1 MRKRQNAVLA
11 AIAGFGHTC
20 SVWTCVS
27 SVQLYA
33 QSGRVIGTPCVFFS
47 PCSWWRSFAHGK
59 NSKCFAWSRSC
70 VSFCIWI
77 VDPRTCDLPC
87 SSIGLC
93 LVQVRHQF
101 FTSRFTWFP
110 DAHDF
115 HGTQQDAGS
124 EPCLLTTQAA
134 KTTHALCM
142 KHEGAS
148 RSSIA
153 TWTAIS
159 PSLRHIETRLGKQK
173 IMASCRRRKMPAQQ
187 QWM

>member
-1 MRKRQNAVLA
+1 MPGEHSLGKLYLEFRQPITQPDKHYCLLRIGMRKRQNAVLA
-11 AIAGFGHTC
+11 AITGFGHAC

-33 QSGRVIGTPCVFFS
+33 QSGRVIGTPCVFF

-77 VDPRTCDLPC
+77 VDPRTWDLPC

-124 EPCLLTTQAA
+124 EPCLLTTQAYV
-134 KTTHALCM
+134 
-142 KHEGAS
+142 AS
-148 RSSIA
+148 
-153 TWTAIS
+153 
-159 PSLRHIETRLGKQK
+159 
-173 IMASCRRRKMPAQQ
+173 
-187 QWM
+187 